1 MRTMNKKSK
10 DYFEEI
16 LSDVKPLI
24 KKNIKNSKFKKLK
37 EETEKFLRKTP
48 KEEDKKEH
56 NIDKEKK
63 GVKFIKKT
71 TINQPQEDKETLK
84 KIKKGKIKIN
94 KKIDLHGLTVAEAQK
109 RFNEEI
115 DYCYNN
121 SKRLIIFITGKG
133 AINRS
138 TKNNQNK
145 LYFGKIRSQIRNWV
159 FSNLNKE
166 KILLF
171 SEASPAH
178 GGAGSFYIYLRNKF

>member
-1 MRTMNKKSK
+1 MNKKSK

-71 TINQPQEDKETLK
+71 TINQPQEDKEKLK

-178 GGAGSFYIYLRNKF
+178 GGAGSFYIYLRKKF